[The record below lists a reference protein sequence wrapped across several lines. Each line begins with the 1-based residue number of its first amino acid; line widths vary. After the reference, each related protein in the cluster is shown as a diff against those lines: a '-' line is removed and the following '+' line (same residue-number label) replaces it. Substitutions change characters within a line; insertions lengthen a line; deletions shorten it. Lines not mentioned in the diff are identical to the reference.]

1 MGWMRKVLAHGRW
14 KRIEG
19 AAVLNEDS
27 MQVYRM
33 AVWGQ
38 LPAGNWVV
46 KRPLTVGA
54 SGTELYL
61 TFRVCNNGR
70 PIAP

>member
-1 MGWMRKVLAHGRW
+1 MGWMRKVLAQGRW

-38 LPAGNWVV
+38 LPTGNWVV
-46 KRPLTVGA
+46 KRPLTVAA
-54 SGTELYL
+54 SGTTLYL
-61 TFRVCNNGR
+61 TFRVCNSGR
-70 PIAP
+70 TVAP

>member
-1 MGWMRKVLAHGRW
+1 MGWMRKVLAQARW

-19 AAVLNEDS
+19 AAVLNEES

-38 LPAGNWVV
+38 LPMGNWVV
-46 KRPLTVGA
+46 KRPLTVAA
-54 SGTELYL
+54 SDTALYL
-61 TFRVCNNGR
+61 TFRVCNSGTTIV
-70 PIAP
+70 P

>member
-1 MGWMRKVLAHGRW
+1 MKWMRKVLAHGRW
-14 KRIEG
+14 KRIDG

-38 LPAGNWVV
+38 LPTGNWIL
-46 KRPLTVGA
+46 KRPLTVAA
-54 SGTELYL
+54 SKTALYL
-61 TFRVCNNGR
+61 IFRVS
-70 PIAP
+70 I

>member
-1 MGWMRKVLAHGRW
+1 MGWMHKVLAHGRW
-14 KRIEG
+14 KRIAG

-38 LPAGNWVV
+38 LPTGNWVV
-46 KRPLTVGA
+46 KRPLTVAA
-54 SGTELYL
+54 SGTALYL
-61 TFRVCNNGR
+61 TFRVSNNR
-70 PIAP
+70 KTVAP

>member
-1 MGWMRKVLAHGRW
+1 MWWMRRVLAHGRW

-19 AAVLNEDS
+19 AALLNEDS

-38 LPAGNWVV
+38 LPTGNWVV
-46 KRPLTVGA
+46 KRPLTVAA
-54 SGTELYL
+54 SGIALYL
-61 TFRVCNNGR
+61 TFRVRNNGR
-70 PIAP
+70 TVTP

>member
-1 MGWMRKVLAHGRW
+1 MWWMRRVLAHGRW

-19 AAVLNEDS
+19 AALLNEDN

-38 LPAGNWVV
+38 LPTGNWVV
-46 KRPLTVGA
+46 KRPLTVPA
-54 SGTELYL
+54 SGIALYL
-61 TFRVCNNGR
+61 TFRVRNNGR
-70 PIAP
+70 TVTP